1 MDCVLR
7 IRMSGAAF
15 MDEAAY
21 NESGEE
27 RYDGGFELARLLR
40 EAADAVEETW
50 PAAGDQVV
58 LHDFNGNR
66 VGSVD
71 FEGE

>member
-21 NESGEE
+21 NETGEE
-27 RYDGGFELARLLR
+27 LPDCGFELARLLR
-40 EAADAVEETW
+40 EAADAVEDTR
-50 PAAGDQVV
+50 PAAGHQVV
-58 LHDFNGNR
+58 LYDYNGNR
-66 VGSVD
+66 VGSLD

>member
-21 NESGEE
+21 NETGEE
-27 RYDGGFELARLLR
+27 RQDGFEVARLLR
-40 EAADAVEETW
+40 EAADAVEESW
-50 PAAGDQVV
+50 PAVGDSVS
-58 LHDFNGNR
+58 LRDFNGNT
-66 VGSVD
+66 VGSLD